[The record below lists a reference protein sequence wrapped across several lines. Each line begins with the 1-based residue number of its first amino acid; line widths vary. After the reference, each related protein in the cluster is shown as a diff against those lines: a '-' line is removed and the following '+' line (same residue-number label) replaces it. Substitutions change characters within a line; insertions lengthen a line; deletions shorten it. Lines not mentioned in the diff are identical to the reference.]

1 MKIYREMVR
10 GTSMGI
16 RAIDNVMPYAE
27 DDALVGTMQ
36 EQKTALE
43 KYCEDARSRLS
54 EKEADE
60 AEGSKFAQTM
70 IKASSSISSM
80 VNSDKSHLSRMLIEG
95 YEMGI
100 VSLQKC
106 INEMQNKEKEVPAAA
121 KELIKFYD
129 KSIKA
134 LRAYL

>member
-16 RAIDNVMPYAE
+16 RAIDNVLPYAE
-27 DDALVGTMQ
+27 DDALVKTMQ

-43 KYCEDARSRLS
+43 GYCAEAKKELS
-54 EKEADE
+54 DKEASE
-60 AEGSKFAQTM
+60 AEGSKFAQTV
-70 IKASSSISSM
+70 IKASSSISAM
-80 VNSDKSHLSRMLIEG
+80 VNSDSSHLSRMLIEG

-106 INEMQNKEKEVPAAA
+106 INEMQNKQKEVPAGA

-134 LRAYL
+134 LRSYL

>member
-16 RAIDNVMPYAE
+16 RAIDNVLPYAE
-27 DDALVGTMQ
+27 DDALVKTMQ

-43 KYCEDARSRLS
+43 GYCEEAKKELS
-54 EKEADE
+54 EKEAAD
-60 AEGSKFAQTM
+60 AEGSKFAKTM
-70 IKASSSISSM
+70 IKASSSISAM
-80 VNSDKSHLSRMLIEG
+80 VNNDSSHLSRMLIEG

-106 INEMQNKEKEVPAAA
+106 INEMQNKQKEVPAGA

-134 LRAYL
+134 LRSYL

>member
-27 DDALVGTMQ
+27 DDALVKTMQ

-43 KYCEDARSRLS
+43 KYCEDAKTQLS
-54 EKEADE
+54 DKEADE

-70 IKASSSISSM
+70 IKASSSISAM

-106 INEMQNKEKEVPAAA
+106 INEMQNKQKEIPAAA

>member
-43 KYCEDARSRLS
+43 KYCEDARSLLS

-70 IKASSSISSM
+70 IKASSSISAM

>member
-43 KYCEDARSRLS
+43 KYCEDARSHLS

-70 IKASSSISSM
+70 IKASSSISAM

-106 INEMQNKEKEVPAAA
+106 INELQNKEKEVPAAA